1 MIDRKT
7 DALINDLSAD
17 AAPVKRLA
25 TPLMRAFATL
35 AGLALFGLVAILLL
49 PHADPLAM
57 RGAGGEMQAGIE
69 LVAAL
74 LTGTLA
80 VIAAFH
86 AAKG

>member
-35 AGLALFGLVAILLL
+35 AGYCAERDVRL
-49 PHADPLAM
+49 
-57 RGAGGEMQAGIE
+57 GAGA
-69 LVAAL
+69 
-74 LTGTLA
+74 
-80 VIAAFH
+80 
-86 AAKG
+86 